1 MAPHDS
7 VVDNLLRT
15 AREQPVLV
23 AFTVALVV
31 FIFYFTSSGSGGK
44 KQSKVVKAKRRQ
56 GALDRDDYKHLVLNA
71 EEVAKHN
78 SPSSAWLIVDDRVF
92 DLTTYLAFHPGGD
105 SMVKCFGK
113 DATKAFRGDQ
123 HPSSAADVI
132 EEYFI
137 GNLVK

>member
-1 MAPHDS
+1 MAPQS
-7 VVDNLLRT
+7 VLENLKRT
-15 AREQPVLV
+15 ARDQPVLV
-23 AFTVALVV
+23 AFTVFLLI
-31 FIFYFTSSGSGGK
+31 FIYYFTSSGSGGK
-44 KQSKVVKAKRRQ
+44 KQSKVTKTKRRQ
-56 GALDRDDYKHLVLNA
+56 GAIDREDYKHLVLTA

-78 SPSSAWLIVDDRVF
+78 NPSSAWLIVDDRVF

-105 SMVKCFGK
+105 AMVKWLGK
-113 DATKAFRGDQ
+113 DATKAFKGDQ